1 MMCGTRSGRR
11 PWWQPVLLL
20 ALAASIL
27 GGCGTSPPVGGV
39 TAVAT
44 SVTASATPS
53 KTATLTALP
62 SLAAALPRTSTP
74 TPSATPTR
82 VPRGTATATRT
93 PTLTATATLTATPSR
108 TPGPRPPTIT
118 PTLTITP
125 TATITPTPTP
135 TLTPTPMYSPTPM
148 PTVAAGANVMHVLLI
163 GLDST
168 ENLRGQNSDVIIIAA
183 LNKDTR
189 QVSLLSVPRDL
200 WVYIPTYGWSRI
212 NTAHRI
218 GYSTNYPGSGPGL
231 LAETIRVN
239 LGIPIDNWARIDFRG
254 FSRVVDELGGVD
266 MVVACPVNLT
276 YQAGEGGEEGDQL
289 LQPGVYHMDGPTA
302 LRYVRTRRGGSDFD
316 RARRQHQFLKAVW
329 KETKSTDLLLK
340 IPALWSALKGSYQTD
355 LNLGDVLS
363 LVPIAVELKSQR
375 IRSRYIGAEETI
387 DWITSDGWQVLLPM
401 HDRIQK
407 VVESLYSPPGGSE
420 EGAASEGARVQI
432 WNGTGLPQRALIA
445 ADLLGWR
452 GVNVVDTGPADQ
464 PTYAETRII
473 VFQDKPTTVALL
485 VRELRV
491 KEQNVVYQPDADQ
504 EADIRVI
511 LGVDYNP
518 CR

>member
-1 MMCGTRSGRR
+1 MMFGTGSGRR
-11 PWWQPVLLL
+11 AWWHPVLLL
-20 ALAASIL
+20 ALVASIL
-27 GGCGTSPPVGGV
+27 GGCGAPPVSGV
-39 TAVAT
+39 TAALA
-44 SVTASATPS
+44 SPTASPTVSATPS

-62 SLAAALPRTSTP
+62 SVAAALPRTSTP
-74 TPSATPTR
+74 TPSVTPTR
-82 VPRGTATATRT
+82 RPVYTPTASRTPTPSPTATA
-93 PTLTATATLTATPSR
+93 SR
-108 TPGPRPPTIT
+108 TPGPQPPTIT

-135 TLTPTPMYSPTPM
+135 TLTPTPMYSPTPV
-148 PTVAAGANVMHVLLI
+148 PTVEVAGKVMHVLLI

-168 ENLRGQNSDVIIIAA
+168 ENLRGQNSDVIIVAV

-218 GYSTNYPGSGPGL
+218 GYIHNYPGAGPAL

-254 FSRVVDELGGVD
+254 FARVVDELGGVD

-276 YQAGEGGEEGDQL
+276 YQAGEGGEEGDQV
-289 LQPGVYHMDGPTA
+289 LQPGVYHMDGATA

-329 KETKSTDLLLK
+329 QQTKSADLLLK

-363 LVPIAVELKSQR
+363 LVPIALELKSQR
-375 IRSRYIGAEETI
+375 IRSRYIGAEETVG
-387 DWITSDGWQVLLPM
+387 WVTSDGWQVLLPR
-401 HDRIQK
+401 HDRIER
-407 VVESLYSPPGGSE
+407 VVASLYTAPTGSE
-420 EGAASEGARVQI
+420 EGAASEGARVQV

-464 PTYAETRII
+464 PTYAETQII
-473 VFQDKPTTVALL
+473 VYQDKPTTVALL
-485 VRELRV
+485 VRELLV
-491 KEQNVVYQPDADQ
+491 KEQNVVYQPDPDQ
-504 EADIRVI
+504 PVDIRVI